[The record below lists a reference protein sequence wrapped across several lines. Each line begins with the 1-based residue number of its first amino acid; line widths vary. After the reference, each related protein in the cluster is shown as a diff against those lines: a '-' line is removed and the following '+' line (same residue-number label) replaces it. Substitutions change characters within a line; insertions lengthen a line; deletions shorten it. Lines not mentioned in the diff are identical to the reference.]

1 MRVLLSS
8 ILIVFST
15 SLSAQNL
22 NGNWLL
28 AYIKASPPEMV
39 MGEDGA
45 VLEYNE
51 GGYDDEQ
58 SFIEPGLMLL
68 SVLPGNKA
76 ESFYA
81 DVKEEWKVIQDGK
94 QVRFESLEDTLY
106 GGFNTEGM
114 LVLKSTIDESPT
126 DYFFA
131 AFSPEV
137 APFELTNSS
146 WSTNSSSGF
155 FQNKTFEFRPKGELF
170 IWGNGQH
177 EKREFYTHTLGK
189 YMAIEFSSEVLT
201 AGFGII
207 YVEKSNGNMLTG
219 ISFLSLEEGALPVKS
234 QVIFTKK

>member
-1 MRVLLSS
+1 MRILLFLF
-8 ILIVFST
+8 LIVLSA

-22 NGNWLL
+22 KGNWLL

-39 MGEDGA
+39 MDEDGA

-51 GGYDDEQ
+51 DGYEDEQ
-58 SFIEPGLMLL
+58 SFVEPGLMLL
-68 SVLPGNKA
+68 SVLSDIKA

-81 DVKEEWKVIQDGK
+81 DVKEEWNVIQEGK

-106 GGFNTEGM
+106 GALNNEGM
-114 LVLKSTIDESPT
+114 LVLKSTIDENPT

-131 AFSPEV
+131 SFSPET
-137 APFELTNSS
+137 APFELANSS
-146 WSTNSSSGF
+146 WNTNGSSGF

-170 IWGNGQH
+170 IWENGQH
-177 EKREFYTHTLGK
+177 ETREFYTHTLGN

-207 YVEKSNGNMLTG
+207 YVEKSEGKKLTG

>member
-1 MRVLLSS
+1 MRVLLFSFLFLFSAS
-8 ILIVFST
+8 I
-15 SLSAQNL
+15 SAQNL
-22 NGNWLL
+22 KGNWLL

-68 SVLPGNKA
+68 SVLSNSKA
-76 ESFYA
+76 ESYYA

-131 AFSPEV
+131 AFSPEAAAFDLV
-137 APFELTNSS
+137 NSS
-146 WSTNSSSGF
+146 WKTNGNSGF
-155 FQNKTFEFRPKGELF
+155 FENKTFEFRPKNELF
-170 IWGNGQH
+170 IWENGKH
-177 EKREFYTHTLGK
+177 EKREFYIHTLGDF
-189 YMAIEFSSEVLT
+189 MAIEFSSEILT

-207 YVEKSNGNMLTG
+207 YVEKHSGTKLSG
-219 ISFLSLEEGALPVKS
+219 ISFLSLEEGALPVRS
-234 QVIFTKK
+234 LVNFSNL